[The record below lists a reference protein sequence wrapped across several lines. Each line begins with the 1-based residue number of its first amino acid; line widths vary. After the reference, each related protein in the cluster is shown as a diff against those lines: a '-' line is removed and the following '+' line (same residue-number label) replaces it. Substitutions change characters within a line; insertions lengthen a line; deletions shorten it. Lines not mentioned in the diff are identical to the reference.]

1 MISAPGFC
9 AQLDRIGVGL
19 VTGVPCAVFGGP
31 LRLLERQRG
40 RYVAAANEGGALAIA
55 AGAELAGRRSA
66 VLIQNSGFGNLVNPL
81 TSLALTFA
89 IPVLVFMSLRG
100 CPDPDRDEPQHAVM
114 GRTSQPLLDALDVPY
129 WLLEPG
135 EEHLAKVLDAVQ
147 GGAGGR
153 PAGVRARTEGPD
165 RDRRRGGAARPGT
178 RRAGQRYVRVDRRAA
193 QHIVHSG
200 LVEPGRGGR
209 VPLDG
214 GGHRCRRA
222 ARRPRRARRRTRPAP
237 RRRQDHA
244 RAGGHPATGHRRA
257 QAGRAAGPGS
267 SRRRCRE
274 CSEAR
279 RRLD

>member
-1 MISAPGFC
+1 
-9 AQLDRIGVGL
+9 
-19 VTGVPCAVFGGP
+19 VFGGP
-31 LRLLERQRG
+31 LRLLERQPG

-165 RDRRRGGAARPGT
+165 RDRRRGCAARPGA
-178 RRAGQRYVRVDRRAA
+178 RRAGQRYVRVRPAASSAHRPQWTGRAW
-193 QHIVHSG
+193 
-200 LVEPGRGGR
+200 
-209 VPLDG
+209 
-214 GGHRCRRA
+214 
-222 ARRPRRARRRTRPAP
+222 ARRPGTARRRTRPAP
-237 RRRQDHA
+237 RRRPDHA